1 MARCGTSARLIQT
14 EKGIDILSSPLPGK
28 ASAPT
33 GVAVLKASLRII
45 GVSDLADVIG
55 DLTGVGRA
63 TVETLAAR
71 AVSYLDEHASEE
83 FRELGAA
90 DREWVQ
96 GVVSRCYQRLASDPE
111 RRMVRESVVGSA
123 QLSRLAIESMSDAD
137 TAAVEQANDDAR
149 AYLVALSE
157 TIASLVTRWYES
169 DREANQ
175 VATTMVAGETL
186 ERVRRLPDEVGEGLQ
201 EYMEQTLL
209 PQISAMLE
217 NQRGLADALELREP
231 ALLPVDAVRS
241 SRLDSSSVL
250 NDLGEKAGR
259 VTETEAIEE
268 AIDRSSDWPLV
279 VLVSGRG
286 GFGKSRLL
294 VEILSVYQHDHPEIS
309 VRWLAPGRHLD
320 TQALN
325 ELPDG
330 AAIVVVDDAHR
341 RADQLRPLLEYA
353 KSRPDVQLILATRG
367 PGISSIQAEL
377 VEADLQNRQVEEVP
391 LGELDDREGR
401 ALVDSLLDGIE
412 VRYEFR
418 VFLAT
423 LSQRSPFLAVV
434 TANLLRA
441 GDLTGPLA
449 LDASLRKQVMV
460 KYRDVVSNG
469 IASDSHP
476 EVRRMLATI
485 AALSVV
491 DLTDNDF
498 VTHLQQISGLSRSNL
513 LRATR
518 DLREHDVLIGSTDAT
533 QFAVEMLGDQLLEE
547 EAVIDG
553 IDSGFVRTLWITF
566 KRSHRSS
573 VLTGIGSLAWRLGG
587 IGPEIVRDIWTEL
600 RGEVAALDLDEL
612 LELVGL
618 LRDVTYT
625 QASEV
630 VQLSKTVLGR
640 LAHLDAEPRVAPA
653 DEEEN
658 PYSWFRESTPAD
670 VRRALAPI
678 LADAAVHDPSVLEE
692 SLDMLWALSL
702 SDDRPLP
709 QTPEHPSRLIADRL
723 GNVGALP
730 DPSFPERIARRV
742 QSYLRDAEEGLAAR
756 SPLELLKPLLEKSG
770 TTSGMADRR
779 TVQFKPFYVNAV
791 WARPVRDLARS
802 ILEQATTDGAPHI
815 AEALQLL
822 GEALMPPAGYF
833 GAPVPEDAVSTWDDD
848 DLATLSVLDRVADRT
863 ARPSVRRLVRQEA
876 EWTAQYS
883 TNPAVRLSAL
893 ELITR
898 LDSHAED
905 DVTEYLRFPG
915 IDVGIPCRRG
925 IDLPTLEEIAADI
938 RTESDSGKMDDFD
951 ERYAAAAAAQVG
963 ARNAIALELW
973 PDHNGAPGVSRL
985 DAFARDLNSLGVN
998 VAEAVHMLLQGII
1011 ASRPTTIPAVFHSV
1025 ASLPPGPLDDAL
1037 PQLLEAMRTL
1047 DEAALVDL
1055 VARYHTLD
1063 PRCRAALGRAA
1074 ASYGWVRHGS
1084 PFDALIELGHA
1095 DDDPN
1100 VRSIFL
1106 TTLRLDVDP
1115 KASAEFI
1122 LASEAGTSTIDAVIR
1137 STSYQASPEWSAR
1150 LNDDELQAILNVID
1164 RAGRSYAAS
1173 AMLATLA
1180 TDHPTSILKHLEA
1193 QSASDA
1199 RAPRQRDDRVAEALT
1214 RSPGEVASWIL
1225 EVAETPDP
1233 YRVIRRLQPPLP
1245 AVLTPEMSDALVTS
1259 IASADAE
1266 TTVGVA
1272 SALTGLNGWVPFA
1285 PALARSLL
1293 ERSVLNTEQRAS
1305 ILRSL
1310 QAQLTP
1316 GFWSGSGGRSAQ
1328 LDSALDAVTAAAS
1341 SEPNRELK
1349 ELLELAATELTAR
1362 IAKYQLD
1369 DELED

>member
-1 MARCGTSARLIQT
+1 MA
-14 EKGIDILSSPLPGK
+14 P
-28 ASAPT
+28 AST

-45 GVSDLADVIG
+45 GGSDLADVIA
-55 DLTGVGRA
+55 DLTGIGRA
-63 TVETLAAR
+63 TVETLTAR
-71 AVSYLDEHASEE
+71 AASFLNQHASEE

-111 RRMVRESVVGSA
+111 RRMLRESVVGSG
-123 QLSRLAIESMSDAD
+123 QVSRLALESMSDAD

-157 TIASLVTRWYES
+157 TIASLVSHWYES

-175 VATTMVAGETL
+175 IATTMVAGETL

-201 EYMEQTLL
+201 EYIEQTLL
-209 PQISAMLE
+209 PQISAMIE
-217 NQRGLADALELREP
+217 NQSGLADALNLRQP

-241 SRLDSSSVL
+241 SRLNSSSVL
-250 NDLGEKAGR
+250 NDLGDKAGR
-259 VTETEAIEE
+259 VTETQAIEE

-286 GFGKSRLL
+286 GSGKSRLL
-294 VEILSVYQHDHPEIS
+294 VEILSLYQHDHPEIS
-309 VRWLAPGRHLD
+309 VRWLAPGRHVD
-320 TQALN
+320 TQALS

-377 VEADLQNRQVEEVP
+377 VEADVLNRQIEEVP
-391 LGELDDREGR
+391 LGELDGGEGR

-418 VFLAT
+418 EFLAS
-423 LSQRSPFLAVV
+423 LAQRSPFLAVV

-441 GDLTGPLA
+441 GELTGPLA
-449 LDASLRKQVMV
+449 LDASLRTQVMV

-469 IASDSHP
+469 IAADSHP

-498 VTHLQQISGLSRSNL
+498 LSRLGQISGLSRPDL

-518 DLREHDVLIGSTDAT
+518 DFREHDVLIGSTDAT
-533 QFAVEMLGDQLLEE
+533 QFAVEMLGDQILEE

-553 IDSGFVRTLWITF
+553 VDSGFVSTLWNTF
-566 KRSHRSS
+566 KQSHRRS

-587 IGPEIVRDIWTEL
+587 IGPAIVRDIWTEL

-612 LELVGL
+612 LEVVGL

-630 VQLSKTVLGR
+630 VQLSKTVLVR
-640 LAHLDAEPRVAPA
+640 VAHLDAESRDAPA

-658 PYSWFRESTPAD
+658 PYFWLRESTPAD

-678 LADAAVHDPSVLEE
+678 LAGAAVYDPSVLEE

-702 SDDRPLP
+702 GDDRSLS

-723 GNVGALP
+723 GNIGALP
-730 DPSFPERIARRV
+730 DPTFPERIARRV
-742 QSYLRDAEEGLAAR
+742 QSYLRDAGEGLSTR

-779 TVQFKPFYVNAV
+779 TVQFKPFYVNAE

-802 ILEQATTDGAPHI
+802 ILEEASTDDSPHVAQA
-815 AEALQLL
+815 LRLL

-833 GAPVPEDAVSTWDDD
+833 GATVPEDAVSAWDDD
-848 DLATLSVLDRVADRT
+848 DLETLSVLDRVADQT

-876 EWTAQYS
+876 EWTAQHS
-883 TNPAVRLSAL
+883 TSPAVRLSAL

-905 DVTEYLRFPG
+905 DVTEYLRSPG
-915 IDVGIPCRRG
+915 VDIGIPSRRG
-925 IDLPTLEEIAADI
+925 IDLPTLEEIAAEI
-938 RTESDSGKMDDFD
+938 GVESVRDAMDDFD
-951 ERYAAAAAAQVG
+951 DRYAAAAAAQME

-973 PDHNGAPGVSRL
+973 PDDNGAPGVGRL

-998 VAEAVHMLLQGII
+998 VAEAVHMLFQGII
-1011 ASRPTTIPAVFHSV
+1011 ASRPTAIPAVFRSV
-1025 ASLPPGPLDDAL
+1025 ASLQSGPLDDAL

-1047 DEAALVDL
+1047 DEAALHDL
-1055 VARYHTLD
+1055 VARYETLD
-1063 PRCRAALGRAA
+1063 ARFRAALGLAA
-1074 ASYGWVRHGS
+1074 ARYGWHSHGS
-1084 PFDALIELGHA
+1084 PFDALITRGRA

-1106 TTLRLDVDP
+1106 STLRLDVDP
-1115 KASAEFI
+1115 TTSAELL
-1122 LASEAGTSTIDAVIR
+1122 LASEAQPSTIDAVIR

-1150 LNDDELQAILNVID
+1150 LNDDELQAVLKVID
-1164 RAGRSYAAS
+1164 RAGTSYAAS
-1173 AMLATLA
+1173 GMLATLA
-1180 TDHPTSILKHLEA
+1180 TDHPIPVLKHLEA
-1193 QSASDA
+1193 RSASDA
-1199 RAPRQRDDRVAEALT
+1199 RAERQRDDRLSEALT
-1214 RSPGEVASWIL
+1214 RSPAEVASWIL
-1225 EVAETPDP
+1225 EVAITPEP

-1245 AVLTPEMSDALVTS
+1245 ALLTPEISDALVTA
-1259 IASADAE
+1259 IACADAE
-1266 TTVGVA
+1266 TAVGVA

-1293 ERSVLNTEQRAS
+1293 ERIVLHSEQRAS

-1310 QAQLTP
+1310 EVQLTP
-1316 GFWSGSGGRSAQ
+1316 GFWSGSGGRSTQ
-1328 LDSALDAVTAAAS
+1328 LDSALDAATAAAAV
-1341 SEPNRELK
+1341 EPNPELRG
-1349 ELLELAATELTAR
+1349 LLEGAATELEAR
-1362 IAKYQLD
+1362 IAKYQID